1 MGDQPLKNGALLRRV
16 GEMQAAHRALDNHI
30 EQLLADGCRDQL
42 ELQRL
47 KKQKLLIRDHIA
59 VLERGLHPDII
70 A

>member
-1 MGDQPLKNGALLRRV
+1 MDDQPIENGLLLRRMR
-16 GEMQAAHRALDNHI
+16 EMQAAHRALDNHI

-47 KKQKLLIRDHIA
+47 KKQKLRIRDHITM
-59 VLERGLHPDII
+59 LERGLHPDII